1 MKKIILI
8 FLILITQSIICFAQN
23 TIIDQI
29 ENTVFGYNYSNE
41 TDTKRIERL
50 ESYLYGSKKTGNTK
64 KRIENIQNDIG
75 FISQEEKNLTKIKQ
89 QEEKIKKEIKNNLS
103 ALPED
108 ESVEYPMVDKLESEL
123 FNTTYRNE
131 NIYQRLDRLETQVFQ
146 KTSTEPLT
154 NRVDKLANVILPKK
168 RFQRNEDNYSQQEL
182 DNYYRSNG
190 LAPIDNNAIPFQ
202 LAVLEEELFK
212 NNYEQDNI
220 ANRLNRIEEKLFNR
234 RFNNDSD
241 TTRLQRIMV
250 AYDAKQK
257 SYKYENNKRMQNMA
271 TASQIGGILL
281 MILAM
286 IL

>member
-89 QEEKIKKEIKNNLS
+89 QEEKRKKEIKNNLS

>member
-75 FISQEEKNLTKIKQ
+75 FISQEEKDLTKIKQ
-89 QEEKIKKEIKNNLS
+89 QEEKRKKEIKNNLS